1 MPRKRWS
8 LRRGIGGGKVYA
20 NGSRR
25 WPDSTFGGC
34 SWDSWTPAVGFL
46 FASRLNA
53 RKYVKICSIR
63 VKSLVVH
70 PKSMS
75 MTLNGKPDPDGSG
88 ARRFWGRMLIIF
100 AAAGL
105 ACAADAQFVSFY
117 DHAPGR
123 FTHSNAV
130 DYGVAGSGL
139 LKNVANGASVGVTVT
154 VTNSGAVYYPYAG
167 VPDYGTPASI
177 VFDGF
182 VDFGGQP
189 NPSITLPASSS
200 VLAYTFSGL
209 DPNSEYNFQGSAMR
223 GDWSFTNQWSRFQL
237 VGAAAFTSAHSAG
250 ALTTAQVPSIA
261 SNEVAINTGNNVQ
274 GVLAWWEHI
283 RPGAAGTFS

>member
-8 LRRGIGGGKVYA
+8 LRPGIGGGKAYA

-25 WPDSTFGGC
+25 WPDSTSGGC

-75 MTLNGKPDPDGSG
+75 MTFKGKPDADGSG

-105 ACAADAQFVSFY
+105 ACAADPHFVSFY
-117 DHAPGR
+117 DLPPGR
-123 FTHSNAV
+123 FSQSTTV
-130 DYGVAGSGL
+130 EYGIAASGL
-139 LKNVANGASVGVTVT
+139 LQNVSNGSSVGVTVT
-154 VTNSGAVYYPYAG
+154 LTHSG
-167 VPDYGTPASI
+167 
-177 VFDGF
+177 
-182 VDFGGQP
+182 
-189 NPSITLPASSS
+189 
-200 VLAYTFSGL
+200 
-209 DPNSEYNFQGSAMR
+209 
-223 GDWSFTNQWSRFQL
+223 
-237 VGAAAFTSAHSAG
+237 
-250 ALTTAQVPSIA
+250 
-261 SNEVAINTGNNVQ
+261 
-274 GVLAWWEHI
+274 
-283 RPGAAGTFS
+283 